1 MINNINSGAD
11 YANIIINSLME
22 VEQDLSDEE
31 KTESGYLKH
40 HFITI
45 SELADQTYSD
55 YITGKRES
63 YMFTEEEFISTA
75 HKARENYIQELL
87 NGMVDKDLIEV
98 SVGPDGDLLYGLSDS
113 GKEEANKIFG
123 DKI

>member
-1 MINNINSGAD
+1 MLENITSGAD

-22 VEQDLSDEE
+22 VEQDLSDDE

-63 YMFTEEEFISTA
+63 YMFTEEEFVSTA

-87 NGMVDKDLIEV
+87 NGMVDKDLLEV
-98 SVGPDGDLLYGLSDS
+98 SIGESGDLLYGLSDN
-113 GKEEANKIFG
+113 GKEEADKLFG
-123 DKI
+123 IK

>member
-1 MINNINSGAD
+1 MLENINSGAD

-22 VEQDLSDEE
+22 VEQDLSDDE
-31 KTESGYLKH
+31 KTESGFLKH

-63 YMFTEEEFISTA
+63 YMFTEEEFVSTA
-75 HKARENYIQELL
+75 HKAKENYIQELL
-87 NGMVDKDLIEV
+87 NGMVDKDLLEV
-98 SVGPDGDLLYGLSDS
+98 SIGESGDLLYGLSDS

-123 DKI
+123 IK